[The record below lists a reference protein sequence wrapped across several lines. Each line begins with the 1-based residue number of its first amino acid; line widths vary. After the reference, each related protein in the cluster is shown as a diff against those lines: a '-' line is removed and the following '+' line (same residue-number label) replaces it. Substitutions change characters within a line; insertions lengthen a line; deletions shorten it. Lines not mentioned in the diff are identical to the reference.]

1 MLRCRKKNPPHLP
14 HTVIKL
20 DRSLTSKNL
29 SLSLFSLGGGGEVKG
44 LVCSKSPVT
53 KGLISFT

>member
-29 SLSLFSLGGGGEVKG
+29 SLSLFFGGGEGEGVG
-44 LVCSKSPVT
+44 LQ
-53 KGLISFT
+53 

>member
-29 SLSLFSLGGGGEVKG
+29 SLSLFFREGGKVKG

>member
-29 SLSLFSLGGGGEVKG
+29 SLSLFSLGGGGGGEGVG
-44 LVCSKSPVT
+44 LQ
-53 KGLISFT
+53 